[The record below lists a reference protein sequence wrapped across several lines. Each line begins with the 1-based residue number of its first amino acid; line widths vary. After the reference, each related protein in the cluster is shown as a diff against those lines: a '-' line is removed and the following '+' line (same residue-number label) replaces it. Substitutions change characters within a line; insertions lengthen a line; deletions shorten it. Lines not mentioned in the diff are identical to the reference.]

1 MEKDFRYIIGRNIKA
16 ERLRKDITQEKF
28 AELINMSLS
37 YVSKVEQGLTSPTA
51 LVLYKISRVLEV
63 KMEDF
68 FKGITVEEYGR
79 VLFQNDNFFTTSRY
93 FCGGLGGCNKSQLPL
108 RHRLYRLQ

>member
-1 MEKDFRYIIGRNIKA
+1 METDFRYIIGRNINA

-51 LVLYKISRVLEV
+51 LVLYKISRILEL

-68 FKGITVEEYGR
+68 LKGITVEE
-79 VLFQNDNFFTTSRY
+79 
-93 FCGGLGGCNKSQLPL
+93 
-108 RHRLYRLQ
+108 